1 MAVTPPPARPRARP
15 GSLERPVN
23 GRLYRGTWL
32 LVGIPLL
39 IAAFSVGKP
48 TALRAAVP
56 ALPPAFDKARAVGL
70 TRDLAQTFPDRSP
83 GSAGSESAKQWFAD
97 QVARFGLNVRRQRFF
112 ATIPGRGRVSLE
124 NLIVVVPGRS
134 PQALAVLAHIDDV
147 GTGPGANDNAS
158 GVAALIELARSYAT
172 SVTGT
177 APPRTRVVSPAHTL
191 LFVATDGG
199 EFGGLGADRF
209 ARQYRDRVLIT
220 IVLDSISG
228 HQTARVV
235 IAGNTA
241 REATAALVETAAE
254 RIQEQAGAPPRRP
267 GGFTQLLDLAF
278 PFTLY
283 EQGPVLA
290 RGTGALTLT
299 TAGDRRPFP
308 FSDTPSRVNGTRLA
322 EIGRSSEELLRALD
336 QGAELVQGT
345 SSYLYLGTRVI
356 RGWAIQLV
364 LIAALL
370 PFLIATVDLFA
381 RCRRRHVPLAPALRS
396 YRSRLAFWLWVGL
409 VFELFALIGVWPGGA
424 ALPLAPES
432 SAARH
437 WPILGLIGLAA
448 LAVTAWLL
456 TRRRL
461 APRRAVTPPDELAGH
476 TAALLALGVVG
487 LLVVATNPY
496 ALILVL
502 PSLHAWLW
510 LPQVQSRATWLR
522 AAVFALGFLGPF
534 VLILSF
540 ASRYGLGFDAPW
552 YLAELVA
559 LHYVALPTVLIGL
572 GWTAAAAQLAM
583 LAAGSYAPYPE
594 ATDREPGP
602 LRLAIKHLIRAR
614 RSNKRASEQEEER
627 ALEG

>member
-1 MAVTPPPARPRARP
+1 
-15 GSLERPVN
+15 
-23 GRLYRGTWL
+23 
-32 LVGIPLL
+32 
-39 IAAFSVGKP
+39 
-48 TALRAAVP
+48 
-56 ALPPAFDKARAVGL
+56 
-70 TRDLAQTFPDRSP
+70 
-83 GSAGSESAKQWFAD
+83 
-97 QVARFGLNVRRQRFF
+97 
-112 ATIPGRGRVSLE
+112 
-124 NLIVVVPGRS
+124 
-134 PQALAVLAHIDDV
+134 
-147 GTGPGANDNAS
+147 
-158 GVAALIELARSYAT
+158 
-172 SVTGT
+172 
-177 APPRTRVVSPAHTL
+177 L

-209 ARQYRDRVLIT
+209 ARQYRDRVLVA
-220 IVLDSISG
+220 IVLDTISG
-228 HQTARVV
+228 HRTARVV

-241 REATAALVETAAE
+241 REATPALVETAAE

-290 RGTGALTLT
+290 RGIGALTLT
-299 TAGDRRPFP
+299 TAGDRRPVP

-381 RCRRRHVPLAPALRS
+381 RCRRRRVPLAPALRS
-396 YRSRLAFWLWVGL
+396 YRSRLAFWLWIGL
-409 VFELFALIGVWPGGA
+409 GFELFAVIGVWPRGA
-424 ALPLAPES
+424 ALPLAPAS
-432 SAARH
+432 PAARH
-437 WPILGLIGLAA
+437 WPLLGLIGLAA
-448 LAVTAWLL
+448 LAVIAWLV

-461 APRRAVTPPDELAGH
+461 APRRALKPPDELAGH
-476 TAALLALGVVG
+476 AAALLALGVVG

-510 LPQVQSRATWLR
+510 LPQVQSRAPWLR

-572 GWTAAAAQLAM
+572 GWAAAAAQLAM

-594 ATDREPGP
+594 ATEREPGP
-602 LRLAIKHLIRAR
+602 VRLAIKHLIRAR
-614 RSNKRASEQEEER
+614 RSGKRAAEQEGGR